1 MADEDAFRDTHAI
14 AQNGRGLAP
23 VEGYRRCRVR
33 KSALRFCGRS
43 FLGKRSVTWAT
54 EKAAGRAE

>member
-33 KSALRFCGRS
+33 KSAPPVLRAFIP
-43 FLGKRSVTWAT
+43 W
-54 EKAAGRAE
+54 